1 MIECRGRNGWFNLY
15 EASTYKSYEGR
26 VAVQMRS
33 KSPFRDMPPIFFAGP
48 REEVLALLNELK
60 AQVEE
65 D

>member
-15 EASTYKSYEGR
+15 EASVYKSYEGR

-33 KSPFRDMPPIFFAGP
+33 KSPYRDMPPIFFAGS

>member
-1 MIECRGRNGWFNLY
+1 
-15 EASTYKSYEGR
+15 
-26 VAVQMRS
+26 MRS
-33 KSPFRDMPPIFFAGP
+33 KSPYRDMPPIFFAGS